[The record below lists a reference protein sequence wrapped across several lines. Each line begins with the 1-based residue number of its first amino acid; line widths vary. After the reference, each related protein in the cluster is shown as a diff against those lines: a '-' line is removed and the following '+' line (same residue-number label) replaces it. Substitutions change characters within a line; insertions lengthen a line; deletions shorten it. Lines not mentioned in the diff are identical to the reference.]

1 MERML
6 LTKEVR
12 AMKEKMLDY
21 VNDIIVRQNR
31 QDPVSNF
38 ESFLSETAARKA
50 LKELLEE
57 FTTGVEDV
65 RKRCGSNDEKLALNK
80 ATIERHDHLLKKVEE
95 KADAVDTFHKRLLAC
110 ETKLET
116 AKELMEKRHES
127 TKDLVQRTKDML
139 EARVDQITQYNSRLE
154 AMQESIAKVKDV
166 TNLFQENITGQMNQ
180 ANEKVQR
187 LEGVLHE
194 FMDE

>member
-1 MERML
+1 
-6 LTKEVR
+6 
-12 AMKEKMLDY
+12 
-21 VNDIIVRQNR
+21 
-31 QDPVSNF
+31 
-38 ESFLSETAARKA
+38 
-50 LKELLEE
+50 
-57 FTTGVEDV
+57 
-65 RKRCGSNDEKLALNK
+65 
-80 ATIERHDHLLKKVEE
+80 
-95 KADAVDTFHKRLLAC
+95 
-110 ETKLET
+110 
-116 AKELMEKRHES
+116 MEKRHES
-127 TKDLVQRTKDML
+127 TKDFVQRTKDML

>member
-1 MERML
+1 
-6 LTKEVR
+6 
-12 AMKEKMLDY
+12 MKEKMLDY

-80 ATIERHDHLLKKVEE
+80 VTIERHDHLLKKVEE
-95 KADAVDTFHKRLLAC
+95 KAD
-110 ETKLET
+110 
-116 AKELMEKRHES
+116 
-127 TKDLVQRTKDML
+127 
-139 EARVDQITQYNSRLE
+139 
-154 AMQESIAKVKDV
+154 
-166 TNLFQENITGQMNQ
+166 
-180 ANEKVQR
+180 
-187 LEGVLHE
+187 
-194 FMDE
+194 